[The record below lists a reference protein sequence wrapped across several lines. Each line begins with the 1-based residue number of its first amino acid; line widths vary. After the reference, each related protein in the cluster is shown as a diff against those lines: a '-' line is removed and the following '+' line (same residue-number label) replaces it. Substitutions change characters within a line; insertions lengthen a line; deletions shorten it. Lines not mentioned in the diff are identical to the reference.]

1 MFNHL
6 DPKDMDIVIDAMQEF
21 RLTKDEK
28 AITEGDDGD
37 FLYVVEEG
45 ELRCTKLFP
54 GNEEP
59 TFFKNYVPGE
69 AFGELALLYNAPRAA
84 SITANEDCL
93 LWGLDRR
100 TFNHI
105 VKDAAMRRREMY
117 EEFLKKVP
125 LLSSMEP
132 YERTTLA
139 DALVKKSFKKGES
152 VLKEGEEGKT
162 IYFLLEGEAEAIK
175 EIDGTPTSVMQYKL
189 GDYFGERALLK
200 NEPRAATINATSD
213 ELAVV
218 ELDRATF
225 QRLLGPLE
233 DILKRNMEIYAKYK

>member
-1 MFNHL
+1 
-6 DPKDMDIVIDAMQEF
+6 
-21 RLTKDEK
+21 
-28 AITEGDDGD
+28 
-37 FLYVVEEG
+37 
-45 ELRCTKLFP
+45 
-54 GNEEP
+54 
-59 TFFKNYVPGE
+59 
-69 AFGELALLYNAPRAA
+69 
-84 SITANEDCL
+84 
-93 LWGLDRR
+93 
-100 TFNHI
+100 
-105 VKDAAMRRREMY
+105 MRRREMY

-139 DALVKKSFKKGES
+139 DALVKKNFKKGES
-152 VLKEGEEGKT
+152 VINEGEEGKT